1 MKKIILLALAFSFA
15 LLSGGQTNVN
25 PKKYPSLF
33 WEITGNGLSRPSYL
47 FGTMHVSSK
56 LVFHLPDSFYLA
68 IKNVDVVALETNPE
82 SWQEDLVKYD
92 IDDNSYRRQLSY
104 FWNNF
109 KQMPDDYL
117 NIRTLQ
123 FGRYEKQIEAAL
135 YSRPSTINNLLYRNY
150 SDYASDFEENTYLD
164 MYIYQVGKKMRKQV
178 AGVEKYDESMKLMME
193 AYRDAAKE
201 KNRKQRSY
209 DSDENYSADKL
220 QEAYRSGNLDL
231 LDSINR
237 LNSFSEA
244 FDEKFLYSRNL
255 LQANSIDSILRARSS
270 LFVGVGAAHLP
281 GSRGVIEILRRMG
294 YKLRPIIMGERDS
307 NEKDK
312 VEKLRVPVNF
322 NTQISDDGFFKVDI
336 PGKFYRF
343 GEEGVLD
350 QLQHADMANGSYYMV
365 TRIKTNS
372 QFWGH
377 NEEVVRKKIDSLL
390 YENVPGKI
398 LNRQE
403 ILRNGYKGL
412 DILNRTRRGDVQRY
426 NIFVTP
432 FEVIIF
438 KMSGNG
444 DYVQN
449 GDEAK
454 KFFGSIRLREYK
466 TDAIPGWH
474 QYQPSFG
481 GFVVDL
487 PHEPFVSKN
496 NSSLGGQ
503 SIWEYEAD
511 DKGSG
516 MNYTILRTDIHNYGF
531 AEEDTFDL
539 GLLDE
544 SFGGSAFIDKPL
556 ARKLITWKGYPAL
569 DCKYLHKNGSI
580 LMVRFII
587 QGPHYYTLVAHGK
600 KENQVVQN
608 FFNSFEIRPFVY
620 QAPFEKKDT
629 SLEYSV
635 NTTFYPGDK
644 KIKLA
649 IPGEDNSRESTDDDD
664 DDNFVNGNFKNSI
677 IRNDTTG
684 ETIYVSFYRTNR
696 YYYNEDSSDIDENRV
711 TREGSWIIRNEKK
724 VNPSNGW
731 RVVELQLSDTNSSRL
746 VWTKTFYKNGLG
758 FFLVTETD
766 TLTTTSSFLKSFFET
781 FTPSGDLKGFNP
793 FEKKATVFFNDFFS
807 NDSQVH
813 KQAVKAIDQV
823 VVDSTDFSDLKRS
836 ISTVNW
842 KEKKYLEV
850 KKSLISKLG
859 DIKTKASSDLLK
871 ELYYAAGDTIDIQYI
886 VLESLL
892 QQQTQYAFTV
902 FKTIISVEPPVIEG
916 GYNSSFNGFNQGG
929 YRFNMRSRYVNSNND
944 DNGDFWDE
952 LYDSVQLTRTILPDI
967 LPLLNLDDY
976 KWKTMRLLG
985 RMIDSNLV
993 KPLDYEIYFSKFF
1006 IEAKQ
1011 ELKKQNI
1018 NEKRKLIKKAASKNL
1033 KDDEEDDNDDRN
1045 DDYGNEKLGLYAKLL
1060 LPFWDKNVKVPDL
1073 LQQMM
1078 KSDDKKLRYAIML
1091 LLIRNNKP
1099 VADSTLNYFAAM
1111 DDYRYNLYR
1120 DLRKMGHLK
1129 FFPAKYNGKTDLA
1142 KSKLIDSKNYGSPD
1156 SVVFL
1161 DKLPAT
1167 LKSEEGYVYFFKY
1180 KQRKEDLIWKL
1191 ATVGLISKD
1200 PKYFETE
1207 DTAISKKGV
1216 VYKNG
1221 FGSYKELYDLTSF
1234 TDTKLATDQPLSEQ
1248 LDKQLKMMLYSH
1260 RKSAKEFYSLS
1271 RTGLDDILR
1280 FRN

>member
-1 MKKIILLALAFSFA
+1 
-15 LLSGGQTNVN
+15 
-25 PKKYPSLF
+25 
-33 WEITGNGLSRPSYL
+33 
-47 FGTMHVSSK
+47 
-56 LVFHLPDSFYLA
+56 VFHLPDSFYLA

-92 IDDNSYRRQLSY
+92 IDDNSYRRQLPY

-150 SDYASDFEENTYLD
+150 SDYSSDFEENTYLD

-220 QEAYRSGNLDL
+220 QEAYRAGNLDL

-237 LNSFSEA
+237 LNSFSDA

-255 LQANSIDSILRARSS
+255 LQANSIDSILKARSA

-281 GSRGVIEILRRMG
+281 GNRGVIEILRRMG

-312 VEKLRVPVNF
+312 VEKLRVPVSF
-322 NTQISDDGFFKVDI
+322 NTQASDDGLFKVDI
-336 PGKFYRF
+336 PGRFYRF

-350 QLQHADMANGSYYMV
+350 QLQYADMANGSYYMV

-412 DILNRTRRGDVQRY
+412 DIVNRTRRGDVQRY

-449 GDEAK
+449 GDESK
-454 KFFGSIRLREYK
+454 RFFGSIRLKEYK
-466 TDAIPGWH
+466 GDAITGWH
-474 QYQPSFG
+474 QYQPASG
-481 GFVVDL
+481 GFIVEL
-487 PHEPFVSKN
+487 PHEPFASKN

-511 DKGSG
+511 DKASG
-516 MNYTILRTDIHNYGF
+516 TNYTILRTDIHNYGF

-539 GLLDE
+539 ALLDE
-544 SFGGSAFIDKPL
+544 SFAGSAFIDKQL
-556 ARKLITWKGYPAL
+556 TRNLITWKGYPAL
-569 DCKYLHKNGSI
+569 DCKYLHKNGSV
-580 LMVRFII
+580 LTVRFII

-600 KENQVVQN
+600 RENDASQN

-620 QAPFEKKDT
+620 KLPFEKKDT
-629 SLEYSV
+629 SLQYSV
-635 NTTFYPGDK
+635 RTTFYPEDK

-649 IPGEDNSRESTDDDD
+649 IPGDDNPAENTDDDD
-664 DDNFVNGNFKNSI
+664 DDDPTSGNFKNNLI
-677 IRNDTTG
+677 KNDTTG
-684 ETIYVSFYRTNR
+684 ETIYLSFYRTSK
-696 YYYNEDSSDIDENRV
+696 YYYNEDSSDLDENRI
-711 TREGSWIIRNEKK
+711 TREGSWIIRKK
-724 VNPSNGW
+724 RKINDPNGW

-746 VWTKTFYKNGLG
+746 VWTKTFYRNGVG
-758 FFLVTETD
+758 FFLATESD
-766 TLTTTSSFLKSFFET
+766 TLTTASSFLKNFFET
-781 FTPSGDLKGFNP
+781 FSPSNDLQGFNP
-793 FEKKATVFFNDFFS
+793 FEKKSVIFFNDFFS
-807 NDSQVH
+807 SDSQMQ
-813 KQAVKAIDQV
+813 KQAIKAIDQV
-823 VVDSTDFSDLKRS
+823 KVDSTDFVDLKKA
-836 ISTVNW
+836 INTVSW
-842 KEKKYLEV
+842 KEKKYLEI
-850 KKSLISKLG
+850 KKLLISKLG
-859 DIKTKASSDLLK
+859 DIKTRASSDLLK
-871 ELYYAAGDTIDIQYI
+871 ELYYAAGDTIDMQY
-886 VLESLL
+886 VALESLL
-892 QQQTQYAFTV
+892 QQQTQYAFAV
-902 FKTIISVEPPVIEG
+902 FKTIISVEPPVIESG
-916 GYNSSFNGFNQGG
+916 SNSSFSNFNQGG
-929 YRFNMRSRYVNSNND
+929 YRFNIRSRYVSNNNY

-967 LPLLNLDDY
+967 LPLVNLDDY

-993 KPLDYEIYFSKFF
+993 KPQDYEIYFSKFF

-1011 ELKKQNI
+1011 ELRKQSI
-1018 NEKRKLIKKAASKNL
+1018 SEKRKLIKKAASKNL
-1033 KDDEEDDNDDRN
+1033 KEDEGEDDKN

-1060 LPFWDKNVKVPDL
+1060 LPFWEKNVNVPDL
-1073 LQQMM
+1073 FQQMM
-1078 KSDDKKLRYAIML
+1078 RSDDKKLKYAIML
-1091 LLIRNNKP
+1091 LLIRNKKP

-1111 DDYRYNLYR
+1111 DDYRYILYR
-1120 DLRKMGHLK
+1120 DLKRMDRSKL
-1129 FFPAKYNGKTDLA
+1129 FPVKYDNKSDLA
-1142 KSKLIDSKNYGSPD
+1142 KSKLIDSKTYGGPD

-1161 DKLPAT
+1161 DKLPAKF
-1167 LKSEEGYVYFFKY
+1167 KSEQGYVYFFKY
-1180 KQRKEDLIWKL
+1180 KQRKDDLVWKI
-1191 ATVGLISKD
+1191 ATAGLISKD
-1200 PKYFETE
+1200 PKHFEIE
-1207 DTAISKKGV
+1207 DTAISKKPV
-1216 VYKNG
+1216 IYKNG
-1221 FGSYKELYDLTSF
+1221 FLSYNELYDLTFF
-1234 TDTKLATDQPLSEQ
+1234 TDTKLMADQPLSEQ
-1248 LDKQLKMMLYSH
+1248 LDKQLKIMLYSH
-1260 RKSAKEFYSLS
+1260 RKSAKEFYSVS
-1271 RTGLDDILR
+1271 RPGVDDNLR
-1280 FRN
+1280 VRN

>member
-1 MKKIILLALAFSFA
+1 MKKILLLAFTLFSV
-15 LLSGGQTNVN
+15 LLSDAQTNAN

-92 IDDNSYRRQLSY
+92 IDDNSYRRQLPY

-150 SDYASDFEENTYLD
+150 SDYSSDFEENTYLD

-220 QEAYRSGNLDL
+220 QEAYRAGNLDL

-237 LNSFSEA
+237 LNSFSDA

-255 LQANSIDSILRARSS
+255 LQANSIDSILRARSA

-281 GSRGVIEILRRMG
+281 GNRGVIEILRRMG

-312 VEKLRVPVNF
+312 VEKLRVPVRF
-322 NTQISDDGFFKVDI
+322 NTQTSDDGFLKADI
-336 PGKFYRF
+336 PGRFYRF

-350 QLQHADMANGSYYMV
+350 QLQYADMANGSYYMV

-412 DILNRTRRGDVQRY
+412 DIVNRTRRGDVQRY

-432 FEVIIF
+432 FEVIVF

-449 GDEAK
+449 GDESK
-454 KFFGSIRLREYK
+454 RFFGSIRLKEYK
-466 TDAIPGWH
+466 ADAITGWH
-474 QYQPSFG
+474 PYQPASG
-481 GFVVDL
+481 GFIVDL
-487 PHEPFVSKN
+487 PHEPFASKN
-496 NSSLGGQ
+496 NSSLAGQ
-503 SIWEYEAD
+503 GIWEYEAD
-511 DKGSG
+511 DKASG
-516 MNYTILRTDIHNYGF
+516 TNYTILRTDIHNFGF

-539 GLLDE
+539 ALLDE
-544 SFGGSAFIDKPL
+544 SFGGSPFIDKQL
-556 ARKLITWKGYPAL
+556 TRKLITWKGYPAL
-569 DCKYLHKNGSI
+569 DCKYLHKNGSV

-587 QGPHYYTLVAHGK
+587 QGPHYYTLVAHGRR
-600 KENQVVQN
+600 ESDVTQN

-620 QAPFEKKDT
+620 QVLFEKKDT
-629 SLEYSV
+629 SMQYSV
-635 NTTFYPGDK
+635 KTTFYPEDK

-649 IPGEDNSRESTDDDD
+649 IPGDDNSPDNADDDED
-664 DDNFVNGNFKNSI
+664 DPTSGDFKNSI
-677 IRNDTTG
+677 IKNDTTG
-684 ETIYVSFYRTNR
+684 ETIYLSFYRTSK

-711 TREGSWIIRNEKK
+711 TREGSWIIRNKK
-724 VNPSNGW
+724 KINDPNGW
-731 RVVELQLSDTNSSRL
+731 RIVELQLSDTNSSRL
-746 VWTKTFYKNGLG
+746 VWTKTFYRNGIG
-758 FFLVTETD
+758 SFLVTEGD
-766 TLTTTSSFLKSFFET
+766 TLTTASSFLKNFFET
-781 FTPSGDLKGFNP
+781 FTPSSDLKGFNP
-793 FEKKATVFFNDFFS
+793 FEKKSLVFFNDFFS
-807 NDSQVH
+807 SDSQVK
-813 KQAVKAIDQV
+813 KQAIKAIDQV
-823 VVDSTDFSDLKRS
+823 KVDSTHFADLKKA
-836 ISTVNW
+836 ISTVSW

-850 KKSLISKLG
+850 KKLLIGKLG
-859 DIKTKASSDLLK
+859 DIKTRASSDLLK
-871 ELYYAAGDTIDIQYI
+871 DLYYAAGDTIDMQY
-886 VLESLL
+886 VALESLL
-892 QQQTQYAFTV
+892 QQQTQYAFAV
-902 FKTIISVEPPVIEG
+902 FKTIISVEPPVIES
-916 GYNSSFNGFNQGG
+916 GYNSSVNNFNPGG
-929 YRFNMRSRYVNSNND
+929 RFNIRSRYVSNNNY

-967 LPLLNLDDY
+967 LPLVNLDDY

-993 KPLDYEIYFSKFF
+993 KPQDYEIYFSKFF

-1011 ELKKQNI
+1011 ELRKQSI

-1033 KDDEEDDNDDRN
+1033 TEDEDDDNDKS

-1060 LPFWDKNVKVPDL
+1060 LPFWEKNVTVPDL
-1073 LQQMM
+1073 FQQMM
-1078 KSDDKKLRYAIML
+1078 RSDDKKLKYAIML

-1111 DDYRYNLYR
+1111 DDYRYTLYR
-1120 DLRKMGHLK
+1120 DLKKMGRSK
-1129 FFPAKYNGKTDLA
+1129 FFPAKYDNKADMA
-1142 KSKLIDSKNYGSPD
+1142 KSKLIDSKTYGGPD

-1161 DKLPAT
+1161 DKLPA
-1167 LKSEEGYVYFFKY
+1167 KFRSEQGYVYFFKY
-1180 KQRKEDLIWKL
+1180 KQRKDDLVWKL
-1191 ATVGLISKD
+1191 ATAGLIAKD
-1200 PKYFETE
+1200 PKHFEIE
-1207 DTAISKKGV
+1207 DTTIGKKAV

-1221 FGSYKELYDLTSF
+1221 FLSHNELYNFTSF
-1234 TDTKLATDQPLSEQ
+1234 TDTKLIADQPLSEQ
-1248 LDKQLKMMLYSH
+1248 LDKQLKIMLYSH
-1260 RKSAKEFYSLS
+1260 RKSAKEFYNVS
-1271 RTGLDDILR
+1271 RPGLDDILR
-1280 FRN
+1280 VRN

>member
-1 MKKIILLALAFSFA
+1 MKKIVLLAFVFSFA
-15 LLSGGQTNVN
+15 LGSAAQTTAN

-92 IDDNSYRRQLSY
+92 IDDNSYRRQLPY

-117 NIRTLQ
+117 NIRTFQ

-150 SDYASDFEENTYLD
+150 SDYSSDFEENTYLD

-220 QEAYRSGNLDL
+220 QEAYRAGNLDL

-237 LNSFSEA
+237 LNSFSDA

-255 LQANSIDSILRARSS
+255 LQANSIDSILKAKSA

-281 GSRGVIEILRRMG
+281 GNRGVIEILRRMG

-312 VEKLRVPVNF
+312 VERLRVPVSF
-322 NTQISDDGFFKVDI
+322 NTQTSDDGFFKVDI

-343 GEEGVLD
+343 GEEGALD
-350 QLQHADMANGSYYMV
+350 QLQYADMANGSYYMV

-398 LNRQE
+398 LNREE

-412 DILNRTRRGDVQRY
+412 DIVNRTRRGDVQRY

-449 GDEAK
+449 GDESK
-454 KFFGSIRLREYK
+454 NFFGSIRLKEYI
-466 TDAIPGWH
+466 TDVTTGWH
-474 QYQPSFG
+474 PYEPSSG
-481 GFVVDL
+481 GFAVSL

-511 DKGSG
+511 DKASG
-516 MNYTILRTDIHNYGF
+516 TNYTILRADIHNYGF
-531 AEEDTFDL
+531 AEEDSFDL

-544 SFGGSAFIDKPL
+544 SFSGSAFIDRQL
-556 ARKLITWKGYPAL
+556 NRKLITWKGYPAM
-569 DCKYLHKNGSI
+569 DCKYLHKDGSM
-580 LMVRFII
+580 LTVRFII
-587 QGPHYYTLVAHGK
+587 QGPHYYILIAHGK
-600 KENQVVQN
+600 KENVATQN
-608 FFNSFEIRPFVY
+608 FFSSFEIKAFVY
-620 QAPFEKKDT
+620 QPTFEKKDT
-629 SLEYSV
+629 SLQYSV
-635 NTTFYPGDK
+635 KTTFYPEDK

-649 IPGEDNSRESTDDDD
+649 IPSNDNPLENADDDD
-664 DDNFVNGNFKNSI
+664 DDNLVNGNFKNNI
-677 IRNDTTG
+677 IKNDTTG
-684 ETIYVSFYRTNR
+684 EAIYVSFYRTNR

-711 TREGSWIIRNEKK
+711 TREGSWIIRKRKK
-724 VNPSNGW
+724 ISQPNGW
-731 RVVELQLSDTNSSRL
+731 RIVELQLSDTNSSRL
-746 VWTKTFYKNGLG
+746 VWTKTFYRNGIG

-766 TLTTTSSFLKSFFET
+766 TLTTASSFLKNFFET
-781 FTPSGDLKGFNP
+781 FAPSPDLEGFNP
-793 FEKKATVFFNDFFS
+793 FEKKSAIFFTDFFS
-807 NDSQVH
+807 GDSQAH
-813 KQAVKAIDQV
+813 RQAIKAIDQV
-823 VVDSTDFSDLKRS
+823 KVDSTDFANLKKALA
-836 ISTVNW
+836 TVSW
-842 KEKKYLEV
+842 KEKKYLEI
-850 KKSLISKLG
+850 KRSFISKLG
-859 DIKTKASSDLLK
+859 DIKTRESSDLLK
-871 ELYYAAGDTIDIQYI
+871 DIYYAAGDTIDMQY
-886 VLESLL
+886 VALESLL
-892 QQQTQYAFTV
+892 QQQTQYAFDV
-902 FKTIISVEPPVIEG
+902 FKNIISVEPPVIEG
-916 GYNSSFNGFNQGG
+916 GYNSSFNNFNQGS
-929 YRFNMRSRYVNSNND
+929 YRFNVRSRYVSNNNY

-952 LYDSVQLTRTILPDI
+952 LYDSVQLTHTILPEI

-993 KPLDYEIYFSKFF
+993 KPQDYEIYFSKFF

-1011 ELKKQNI
+1011 ELRKQSI
-1018 NEKRKLIKKAASKNL
+1018 SEKRKLIKRAASKNL
-1033 KDDEEDDNDDRN
+1033 KEDEEDDDGDKNDDF
-1045 DDYGNEKLGLYAKLL
+1045 GNEKLGLYAKLL
-1060 LPFWDKNVKVPDL
+1060 LPFWDKNPNVPDL
-1073 LQQMM
+1073 FQQMTRF
-1078 KSDDKKLRYAIML
+1078 DDKKLRYAIML
-1091 LLIRNNKP
+1091 LMIRNNRP

-1111 DDYRYNLYR
+1111 DDYRYILYR
-1120 DLRKMGHLK
+1120 DLRKMDRLR
-1129 FFPAKYNGKTDLA
+1129 FFPVKYTNKTDLA
-1142 KSKLIDSKNYGSPD
+1142 KSKLIGSKTYGRPD

-1161 DKLPAT
+1161 DKLPVT
-1167 LKSEEGYVYFFKY
+1167 FKTKPGYVYFFKY
-1180 KQRKEDLIWKL
+1180 KQKKDDAGWKIGTAGFIL
-1191 ATVGLISKD
+1191 KD
-1200 PKYFETE
+1200 PKHFEME
-1207 DTAISKKGV
+1207 DTVSKSDIK
-1216 VYKNG
+1216 YKNG
-1221 FGSYKELYDLTSF
+1221 FVPYNESYDFTAF
-1234 TDTKLATDQPLSEQ
+1234 TDTKLIDEQTVSEQ
-1248 LDKQLKMMLYSH
+1248 LNKQLKIMLYSR
-1260 RKSAKEFYSLS
+1260 RKSAKEFYTATRS
-1271 RTGLDDILR
+1271 GLDEILK